1 MLCFG
6 DYWHHLKTAY
16 EMRDNPNVKIVWYE
30 EMRKDLPKVIRDLCV
45 FLGYELSGEKVQALK
60 EHVSIDNMRRINVEQ
75 AADYHKKWAARHFR
89 KGIVGDW
96 KNYFEG
102 EKLEEWDKWIEE
114 CLKGTG
120 IQMAFE

>member
-1 MLCFG
+1 M
-6 DYWHHLKTAY
+6 
-16 EMRDNPNVKIVWYE
+16 
-30 EMRKDLPKVIRDLCV
+30 
-45 FLGYELSGEKVQALK
+45 
-60 EHVSIDNMRRINVEQ
+60 EQ

-102 EKLEEWDKWIEE
+102 ERLKELDEWIEE

-120 IQMAFE
+120 IKMDFE